1 MKSTRVYLE
10 HMLQECEFLLE
21 QSKDLSFEDF
31 TENPLHIRA
40 FIRSLE
46 IIGEAAKNLSN
57 EFREKYPEIPWKEIA
72 GMRDMLI
79 HEYFGVDY
87 KIVWNT
93 IRQDIPILQEKIN
106 KILEDI

>member
-31 TENPLHIRA
+31 TQNPLHIRA
-40 FIRSLE
+40 FARSLE

-57 EFREKYPEIPWKEIA
+57 DFREKYPEIPWKEIA

-87 KIVWNT
+87 TIVWKT
-93 IRQDIPILQEKIN
+93 IRQDIPILQDKIN
-106 KILEDI
+106 QTLEDI

>member
-31 TENPLHIRA
+31 TQNPLHIRA
-40 FIRSLE
+40 FARSLE

-57 EFREKYPEIPWKEIA
+57 DFREKYPEIPWKEIA

-87 KIVWNT
+87 TIVWKT
-93 IRQDIPILQEKIN
+93 IRQDIPILQDKIN
-106 KILEDI
+106 QILEDI